1 MELKFTERQT
11 PNLEITFRLQETLL
25 RQTTAYQELMV
36 VDTLEYGRMLCL
48 DGTVQTTE
56 RDEFVYH
63 EMIAHIPLNA
73 HPNPR
78 RVLIVGGGD
87 GGTLREVT
95 RHPEVAEAVQVEID
109 EGVVEASRRFL
120 PTLAAG
126 FLDPRVQLIIGD
138 GIKHVRDSEGL
149 YDCIII
155 DSTDPVGPA
164 TGLFSADFYRSCHR
178 ALAHDGILVAQSES
192 PFLHGELITS
202 IQAGMRESFPLV
214 HLYLA
219 AVPTYPSGLWSFS
232 VASKVHDPRQFN
244 AERAAALKTKYYG
257 PEVHQG
263 AFLLPPFVRELQSG
277 AGS

>member
-11 PNLEITFRLQETLL
+11 PNLEITFRLKESLL
-25 RQTTAYQELMV
+25 RQTTDYQELLV
-36 VDTLEYGRMLCL
+36 VDTLEYGKMLCL
-48 DGTVQTTE
+48 DGAVQTTE

-63 EMIAHIPLNA
+63 EMISHVPLNA

-95 RHPEVAEAVQVEID
+95 RHPEVSEAVQVEID
-109 EGVVEASRRFL
+109 AGVVEASRRFL

-126 FLDPRVQLIIGD
+126 FNDPRVRLIIGD
-138 GIKHVRDSEGL
+138 GILHVQNSEGL

-164 TGLFSADFYRSCHR
+164 TGLFSADFYRACHR
-178 ALAHDGILVAQSES
+178 ALTPDGLLVAQSES
-192 PFLHGELITS
+192 PFLNGELITRV
-202 IQAGMRESFPLV
+202 QAGLRESFPLV
-214 HLYLA
+214 QLYLA

-232 VASKVHDPRQFN
+232 VASKVHDPRQFS
-244 AERAAALKTKYYG
+244 AERAGRLKTKYYG
-257 PEVHQG
+257 PEIHQG
-263 AFLLPPFVRELQSG
+263 AFLLPPFVKELQIG
-277 AGS
+277 TGS